1 MSQEDIQMQ
10 QVLEMS
16 KQTAVQDA
24 QIRQNYVSQG
34 PELAEGQDQQLQQA
48 IAASMQTK
56 SPYDPSV
63 EPLPT
68 DQRLREKDTPAGLRN
83 IGNTCY
89 FNSLLQVYFT
99 IPEFVIPI
107 LAFKDDSVNAQDVEM
122 QSAEQQQAED
132 ALTKKLVESG
142 KNLIKELQKLF
153 TAMAVSNKKYLDP
166 SGVLKAIVN
175 SQGEQMTIGE
185 EKDIREFNDVLLS
198 RIKDAFEHKVKQEEE
213 TKAKAENK
221 ESKPEMTQVPEESQR
236 PAALV
241 TQSSFMDAG
250 DQPES

>member
-1 MSQEDIQMQ
+1 
-10 QVLEMS
+10 
-16 KQTAVQDA
+16 
-24 QIRQNYVSQG
+24 
-34 PELAEGQDQQLQQA
+34 
-48 IAASMQTK
+48 
-56 SPYDPSV
+56 
-63 EPLPT
+63 
-68 DQRLREKDTPAGLRN
+68 
-83 IGNTCY
+83 
-89 FNSLLQVYFT
+89 
-99 IPEFVIPI
+99 
-107 LAFKDDSVNAQDVEM
+107 M

-213 TKAKAENK
+213 RKAKAENQ

-236 PAALV
+236 PGALV

-250 DQPES
+250 DQPESQHEEAKEQLSLAPLERKQSVAEKQLESIDSTFIGKGNTEI

>member
-1 MSQEDIQMQ
+1 
-10 QVLEMS
+10 
-16 KQTAVQDA
+16 
-24 QIRQNYVSQG
+24 
-34 PELAEGQDQQLQQA
+34 
-48 IAASMQTK
+48 MQTK

-63 EPLPT
+63 EPLPP

-99 IPEFVIPI
+99 IPEFVTPI
-107 LAFKDDSVNAQDVEM
+107 LAYKDDAVNSQDVEM
-122 QSAEQQQAED
+122 QTAEQQQKED

-166 SGVLKAIVN
+166 SGVLKAIVD

-213 TKAKAENK
+213 RKSQAESQ
-221 ESKPEMTQVPEESQR
+221 ESKPEVTQVPES
-236 PAALV
+236 
-241 TQSSFMDAG
+241 
-250 DQPES
+250 

>member
-1 MSQEDIQMQ
+1 
-10 QVLEMS
+10 
-16 KQTAVQDA
+16 
-24 QIRQNYVSQG
+24 
-34 PELAEGQDQQLQQA
+34 
-48 IAASMQTK
+48 
-56 SPYDPSV
+56 
-63 EPLPT
+63 
-68 DQRLREKDTPAGLRN
+68 
-83 IGNTCY
+83 
-89 FNSLLQVYFT
+89 
-99 IPEFVIPI
+99 
-107 LAFKDDSVNAQDVEM
+107 M
-122 QSAEQQQAED
+122 QSAEQEQAED

-213 TKAKAENK
+213 KKAQAENK

-236 PAALV
+236 PGALV

-250 DQPES
+250 DQPESQHEEAKE